1 MGLGRGGKASIGLL
15 AAAVIAL
22 TPPSAQAHPKPVLL
36 LMHAGGFVF
45 GSPGLEDRAAA
56 HARARGW
63 RTEQLDYPLLN
74 LTGAVSYCE
83 LAARVYG
90 AGGRSVYAYG
100 ESAGGTLAALLAE
113 RGDVSAAAVLSP
125 VSSIPRF
132 AATQPDPAFYLALIR
147 ATTRQAI
154 DNSPAFHRSRRPI
167 LALVGED
174 DYPSI
179 RAPTYRWAK
188 RSPRVRARTVAG
200 GHLGGPDS
208 YGPAMRSGIGYLTQ
222 RYRRAGG

>member
-1 MGLGRGGKASIGLL
+1 MGRGGKAMLALLVFLIVGLGES
-15 AAAVIAL
+15 
-22 TPPSAQAHPKPVLL
+22 SAPAEGRPVLL
-36 LMHAGGFVF
+36 LIHSGGFIF
-45 GSPGLEDRAAA
+45 GDPGLEDRAAA
-56 HARARGW
+56 QARARGW
-63 RTEQLDYPLLN
+63 RTESLDYPLWDLP
-74 LTGAVSYCE
+74 GAVRYCQRAASVY
-83 LAARVYG
+83 AAR
-90 AGGRSVYAYG
+90 GRPVYAYG
-100 ESAGGTLAALLAE
+100 DSAGGTLAALLAE
-113 RGDVSAAAVLSP
+113 RGEVRAAAALSP
-125 VSSIPRF
+125 VSSIPRY
-132 AATQPDPAFYLALIR
+132 AYAQPDRSFYLALIGATR
-147 ATTRQAI
+147 RQATT
-154 DNSPAFHRSRRPI
+154 NSPAFHRSRRPI